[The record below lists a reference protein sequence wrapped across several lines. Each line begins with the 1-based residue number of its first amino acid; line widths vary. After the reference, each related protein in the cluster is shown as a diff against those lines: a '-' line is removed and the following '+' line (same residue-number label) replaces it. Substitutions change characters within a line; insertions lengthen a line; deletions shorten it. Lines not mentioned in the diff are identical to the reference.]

1 MNRTSF
7 VVSIHHQE
15 NHSWQGTIQWL
26 ETGKTLHF
34 RSQLEMLR
42 LMDEA
47 TNMEMDQK
55 EDLRSWASD
64 STIRAV

>member
-47 TNMEMDQK
+47 ANVETDQK
-55 EDLRSWASD
+55 DQGRSWESD

>member
-1 MNRTSF
+1 MERNSF

-34 RSQLEMLR
+34 RSQLEMMT
-42 LMDEA
+42 LMNEA
-47 TNMEMDQK
+47 VNQNTKQEEQP
-55 EDLRSWASD
+55 RSWDSN
-64 STIRAV
+64 STIQAV